1 MLNTERLCPGCMND
15 SGDERVCPICGWD
28 SMSKNDVGALPIKF
42 WLADRYMIGKVVLT
56 NGEGITYLG
65 WDNVE
70 NTAVNIK
77 EYFPSGIAARN
88 PDKTVSMCEGK
99 GFAFN
104 EGLLNFIELNK
115 KLSEN
120 PLPTLAATRQV
131 FEENGTAYTVKD
143 TVSGITLKAFLE
155 RNNGSLKWEQA
166 RPLFLPLIDTV
177 MGLNELGII
186 HGAISP
192 ETVYVCRDGKLR
204 LTGVSINE
212 TRTSMG
218 ELSAGV
224 YSGYAAPEQYGI
236 NDSVIGGYTDVYGLS
251 ATLFRVLI
259 GTVPPDAK
267 DRLSGDSLSIPARFA
282 DELPRQVLVSIANGL
297 QLDLDKRTDSVDTF
311 RNELVYGETKEN
323 ERRAAAK
330 KAAEAKAEKVSG
342 LPEKKN
348 TAVKYAIISAV
359 CTIAIFGIVFAI
371 LSATVFK
378 DGIMGGD
385 DEPVIS
391 NPSSVEMPSTP
402 AIGDMDEGAEESKVL
417 YSVPDL
423 SGKYYYQI
431 IDEEE
436 YERFKFVIKGK
447 EYSDKYAR
455 GTICA
460 QSVEA
465 GSKVESETEI
475 AITISLGTLEV
486 KVANVVGLD
495 EDSAKLELLKQG
507 FLYEN
512 IEVVEKYDTEAKP
525 DVVLG
530 QEPEYGGSANTEEI
544 IRIYINSYKGDT
556 EDTGEAENP

>member
-15 SGDERVCPICGWD
+15 NGDEKICPICKWD
-28 SMSKNDVGALPIKF
+28 SASQNKENALPVRY
-42 WLADRYMIGKVVLT
+42 WLSDRYMIGRELLV

-65 WDNVE
+65 WDNAE

-77 EYFPSGIAARN
+77 EYFPAGIASRN
-88 PDKTVSMCEGK
+88 PDKTVSMNEGK
-99 GFAFN
+99 EFAFN
-104 EGLLNFIELNK
+104 EGLLKFIELNK
-115 KLSEN
+115 NLSEN
-120 PLPTLAATRQV
+120 PLPTVVPIRQV
-131 FEENGTAYTVKD
+131 FEENGTAYTVTD
-143 TVSGITLKAFLE
+143 TLSGITLKAFLE
-155 RNNGSLKWEQA
+155 RNGGSLKWEQA

-204 LTGVSINE
+204 LTGVCINE
-212 TRTSMG
+212 TRATKG
-218 ELSAGV
+218 ELSASV
-224 YSGYAAPEQYGI
+224 YGGYAAPEQYGI
-236 NDSVIGGYTDVYGLS
+236 GTAVLGEYTDVYGLS

-267 DRLSGDSLSIPARFA
+267 ERISGEGLSIPSKFA

-297 QLDLDKRTDSVDTF
+297 QLDLDKRTGSVDTF

-330 KAAEAKAEKVSG
+330 KAAENKSANSNNE
-342 LPEKKN
+342 PEKRGS
-348 TAVKYAIISAV
+348 AVKYAVISAV
-359 CTIAIFGIVFAI
+359 CTIVVFAI
-371 LSATVFK
+371 AFLILSKTVFK

-385 DEPVIS
+385 HEPVVS
-391 NPSSVEMPSTP
+391 NPESVVMPSTP
-402 AIGDMDEGAEESKVL
+402 SIGDMDEGAEESKIL
-417 YSVPDL
+417 YTVPDL
-423 SGKYYYQI
+423 TGKYYYQI

-447 EYSDKYAR
+447 EYSDKFAR

-460 QSVEA
+460 QSVEE

-486 KVANVVGLD
+486 KVANVEGLD
-495 EDSAKLELLKQG
+495 ENTAKLELLKQG

-525 DVVLG
+525 GVVLG
-530 QEPEYGGSANTEEI
+530 QEPEYGDSANTEEI

-556 EDTGEAENP
+556 EDTDVSEE

>member
-15 SGDERVCPICGWD
+15 NGDEKICPICKWD
-28 SMSKNDVGALPIKF
+28 SGAKNEAWALPIRF
-42 WLADRYMIGKVVLT
+42 WLSDRYMIGRIILA

-65 WDNVE
+65 WDNAE
-70 NTAVNIK
+70 DTAVNIK

-88 PDKTVSMCEGK
+88 PDKTVSMEEGRE
-99 GFAFN
+99 FAFN
-104 EGLLNFIELNK
+104 EGLLNFLELNK

-131 FEENGTAYTVKD
+131 FEENGTAYAVSD
-143 TVSGITLKAFLE
+143 VVSGITLKTFLE

-204 LTGVSINE
+204 LTGVCINE
-212 TRTSMG
+212 TRASKG

-224 YSGYAAPEQYGI
+224 YNGYAAPEQYGLV
-236 NDSVIGGYTDVYGLS
+236 DSDMGGYTDVYGLS

-259 GTVPPDAK
+259 GAVPPDAK
-267 DRLSGDSLSIPARFA
+267 ERFEQDNLSIPAKFA

-297 QLDLDKRTDSVDTF
+297 QLDLSNRTDSVDTF

-330 KAAEAKAEKVSG
+330 KAAEAKAKNESKAQ
-342 LPEKKN
+342 PKKISA
-348 TAVKYAIISAV
+348 TKYAIISAV
-359 CTIAIFGIVFAI
+359 CTIALFGIVFAI

-385 DEPVIS
+385 DEPIIS
-391 NPSSVEMPSTP
+391 NPESVVMPSTP
-402 AIGDMDEGAEESKVL
+402 AIGDMDEGAEESKIL

-423 SGKYYYQI
+423 RGKYYYQVA
-431 IDEEE
+431 DEEE

-447 EYSDKYAR
+447 EYSDKYAK

-460 QSVEA
+460 QSIEA
-465 GSKVESETEI
+465 GTQVESETEI

-495 EDSAKLELLKQG
+495 ENSAKLELLKQG

-512 IEVVEKYDTEAKP
+512 IEVVEKYDAEAKP
-525 DVVLG
+525 SVILG
-530 QEPEYGGSANTEEI
+530 QEPEYGQSANTEQI
-544 IRIYINSYKGDT
+544 VRIYINSYKGESDT
-556 EDTGEAENP
+556 SAPF